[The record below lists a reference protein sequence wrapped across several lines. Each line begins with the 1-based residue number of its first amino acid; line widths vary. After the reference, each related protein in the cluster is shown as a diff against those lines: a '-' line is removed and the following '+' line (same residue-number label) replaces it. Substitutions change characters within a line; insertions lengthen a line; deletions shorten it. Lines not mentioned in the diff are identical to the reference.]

1 MMDLQT
7 GCVYALAD
15 KQLGRK
21 RLIMFLVSGPI
32 NSF

>member
-1 MMDLQT
+1 MMERQT

-21 RLIMFLVSGPI
+21 RLIKFLVSGPL
-32 NSF
+32 NLF